1 MTGGNG
7 DRSIVLSGDNTRV
20 TFAVRWLGVLT
31 VRGRFTDVEGVLRIP
46 DGCVEDSELAVGV
59 SAASV
64 RTGIHLRDRHLRGP
78 RFLDAATH
86 PRITLQSLRIERPNG
101 LLIMTARL
109 VLRGLERDV
118 QVMVP
123 LAYADGSGMQSMVRM
138 YAELTV
144 SRVPHGIGVASGL
157 HRFNPLLRLI
167 GRQVRIRAEVLV
179 PAGQLLPALLP
190 ALGG

>member
-1 MTGGNG
+1 MTDNNG
-7 DRSIVLSGDNTRV
+7 DRSIVLSADNTRV

-31 VRGRFTDVEGVLRIP
+31 VRGLFTDIEGILRIP
-46 DGCVEDSELAVGV
+46 DGCVEESELLVNV

-64 RTGIHLRDRHLRGP
+64 RTGIPLRDRHLRGP
-78 RFLDAATH
+78 RFLDASRH

-101 LLIMTARL
+101 VLIMTARVL
-109 VLRGLERDV
+109 VRGGEREV

-138 YAELTV
+138 HAELTV
-144 SRVPHGIGVASGL
+144 PRVPHGIGVASGL

-167 GRQVRIRAEVLV
+167 GRQVRVRAEVLV
-179 PAGQLLPALLP
+179 PAAQLLPALLP
-190 ALGG
+190 ALGT